1 LFVFP
6 LLMLYAA
13 TMDVLTM
20 RIANL
25 LSIGLVVAF
34 VVVAPIAGMP
44 GTQMLMHLG
53 IGVAALVVCMVLF
66 QLRFVGGGD
75 AKLLA
80 AASLWVGYEQ
90 FAPFII
96 WVTVFGGLLAVLML
110 AYRNMPATAL
120 PLPDWALRLH
130 VSGTGIPYG
139 VAITGGA
146 LMVYPATGIPQLLG
160 S

>member
-20 RIANL
+20 RIANA
-25 LSIGLVVAF
+25 LSIALVAAFLIVAT
-34 VVVAPIAGMP
+34 VAGMSFM
-44 GTQMLMHLG
+44 QMLMHLG
-53 IGVAALVVCMVLF
+53 IGVAALLVCMVLF

-120 PLPDWALRLH
+120 PLPNWALRLH
-130 VSGTGIPYG
+130 ANGTGIPYA
-139 VAITGGA
+139 VAITAGA
-146 LMVYPATGIPQLLG
+146 LMVYPTTGIPQLLG